1 VLLLL
6 LLTSALWL
14 LFQNE
19 LRRTLLGDLISSYYT
34 TFVISVRSLGVGKD
48 VFSLEELFIEVERHI
63 M

>member
-1 VLLLL
+1 MLLLL